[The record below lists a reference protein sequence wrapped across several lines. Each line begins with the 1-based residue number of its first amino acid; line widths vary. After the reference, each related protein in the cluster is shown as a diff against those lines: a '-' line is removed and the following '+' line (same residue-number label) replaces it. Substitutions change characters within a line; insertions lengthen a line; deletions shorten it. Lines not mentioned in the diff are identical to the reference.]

1 KGLNG
6 ERLLENADPKKVI
19 YSFLLVEPTP
29 EGNLV
34 RVQADNLAAPFDFN
48 KSVKLEL
55 GSTAKLRT
63 LTHYL
68 ELMAGLTKELGPF
81 ASTGLK
87 TKAQEARGP
96 LSKAG
101 I

>member
-1 KGLNG
+1 MANPDVIKARGLNG
-6 ERLLENADPKKVI
+6 ERLLENADPKVI

-68 ELMAGLTKELGPF
+68 ELIAALHKEL
-81 ASTGLK
+81 AALD
-87 TKAQEARGP
+87 AIA
-96 LSKAG
+96 
-101 I
+101 